1 MFCAATRPRLLS
13 AHRSAPIAPRWSRL
27 SGCKNAHRDLAGSY
41 SAASGP
47 TRSQVSIASGENSRC
62 CTKARRTPLL
72 PQGKPPCVSTGVR
85 VLQGV
90 IGGTG
95 FAGNILDFT
104 GGNSN
109 QSFVDDV
116 VNNFVDTNDSVAST
130 LTKTAVSLAGGG
142 TAAAG
147 YYGTTPLQA
156 ANMAWSAYNSAVRI
170 PGLIGS
176 ATPLQLVSTAAATWA
191 INSVLIKGSYGAGVL
206 FGSILRTG
214 ANRVAAWSCSKP

>member
-1 MFCAATRPRLLS
+1 MA
-13 AHRSAPIAPRWSRL
+13 IAIRVQKRT
-27 SGCKNAHRDLAGSY
+27 SGLAGPVQPHQRQH
-41 SAASGP
+41 A
-47 TRSQVSIASGENSRC
+47 SQVSIASGENSRC
-62 CTKARRTPLL
+62 CTKARRTPLS
-72 PQGKPPCVSTGVR
+72 PQGNQPTSEVTVRAQPPTPC
-85 VLQGV
+85 
-90 IGGTG
+90 TG

-130 LTKTAVSLAGGG
+130 LTKTALSLAGGG

-191 INSVLIKGSYGAGVL
+191 INSVLIKGSYDAGVL

>member
-1 MFCAATRPRLLS
+1 MLCTATRPRLLS
-13 AHRSAPIAPRWSRL
+13 THLSAPIAPRWSAP
-27 SGCKNAHRDLAGSY
+27 SECKNAHRGL
-41 SAASGP
+41 AASAKP
-47 TRSQVSIASGENSRC
+47 ASRQTRSQVLNVSGKNSRC
-62 CTKARRTPLL
+62 RTIARRTPLL
-72 PQGKPPCVSTGVR
+72 PQGNQAISEVTVAAQQTPCTG
-85 VLQGV
+85 LA
-90 IGGTG
+90 GG
-95 FAGNILDFT
+95 ILDFT

-130 LTKTAVSLAGGG
+130 LTKTALSLAGGG

-191 INSVLIKGSYGAGVL
+191 INSVLIKGSYDAGVL